1 MDATRAACDRF
12 LVADTIAARWL
23 WVMRWY
29 AVGGQL
35 LAVLLGMHLFQ
46 LRLPSAQLF
55 FLIGIAG
62 VSNLLIW
69 RRLFPLLLLD
79 VALLTALLFLSGGT
93 DNPFV
98 VIYIV
103 HVALASF
110 VLVPKHAAVVAL
122 ASFAGYALLFVG
134 APRVDIPYTLFLRGL
149 AVAVAVSSA
158 LVFVFIAQ
166 LAMAL
171 RKRQYELHSAEQLA
185 TLGSFAAEAAHEL
198 GTPLGTIAITANDM
212 PGDDA
217 ELIREEVERCQRILQ
232 RMHHRAGQMHGEVA
246 ETLPASESMRN
257 VLAELRGDDGSR
269 VQLIVEQDAAL
280 TCPQIGLR
288 AALMNVVSNA
298 LQASD
303 GPVTVRVSADAAR
316 CRFSVEDH
324 GRGMEAGQ
332 IARIG
337 QPFFSTK
344 PDGMGLGL
352 FLTSTF
358 VSRVSGKLNVL
369 SQVGTGTVVTL
380 ELPR

>member
-1 MDATRAACDRF
+1 
-12 LVADTIAARWL
+12 
-23 WVMRWY
+23 
-29 AVGGQL
+29 
-35 LAVLLGMHLFQ
+35 
-46 LRLPSAQLF
+46 
-55 FLIGIAG
+55 
-62 VSNLLIW
+62 
-69 RRLFPLLLLD
+69 
-79 VALLTALLFLSGGT
+79 
-93 DNPFV
+93 
-98 VIYIV
+98 
-103 HVALASF
+103 
-110 VLVPKHAAVVAL
+110 
-122 ASFAGYALLFVG
+122 
-134 APRVDIPYTLFLRGL
+134 
-149 AVAVAVSSA
+149 
-158 LVFVFIAQ
+158 
-166 LAMAL
+166 
-171 RKRQYELHSAEQLA
+171 
-185 TLGSFAAEAAHEL
+185 
-198 GTPLGTIAITANDM
+198 
-212 PGDDA
+212 
-217 ELIREEVERCQRILQ
+217 
-232 RMHHRAGQMHGEVA
+232 MHGEVA